1 MKRFVLLTA
10 LAICS
15 FQWCV
20 AGPSQDTLAKNE
32 KPYYI
37 QLYAGINKSANEN
50 LPWTELTRY
59 PWAGGAFFSVGKESG
74 PLLGWRL
81 TLRYN
86 HNKSRNV
93 PACENKDV
101 WRWKN
106 VGLFGDITFNITDIL
121 QPLSRNSG
129 DAFDL
134 KAFAGVGLARTWD
147 FDQVPLSYT
156 HPYSRTSRVVP
167 AVRAGATA
175 SWKLTDRW
183 RFGAELSHTL
193 FEDHF
198 NGVAAEFPLD
208 SRTNLKVGLTYL
220 FIAKEKLAP
229 KVVERRKK
237 LKECPELPLIMPEAE
252 AVKERRVSG
261 RAFLDFPVNET
272 VIYPSYRNNQSE
284 LQRIQATVDSAM
296 FDESITITRISLH
309 GYASP
314 ESPYSNNTR
323 LASGR
328 TEALM
333 NYLIQKYGLSLR
345 IFNNTYTPEDWDNL
359 RGFLENMQGRRVK
372 GDYWYDNKD
381 YIETPE
387 PPAYVIQHRTE
398 LLEVINR
405 IMDPDAKE
413 VLLRQVGNGEPYAW
427 LLKHVYPGLRH
438 TDYIIEYKVEPYS
451 VEKGRRL
458 IYTHPE
464 ALSLKEMCLVAMSY
478 DEGEDGWVDAMLI
491 AARRYPFDKT
501 ANLNAA
507 CACVKIGRL
516 ADAKMYLKRAGY
528 GFEATYLRNV
538 IQAMEGTVDW
548 RMEDGRVM
556 IIEDEDE

>member
-1 MKRFVLLTA
+1 MKRFVLFTA

-15 FQWCV
+15 IQWC
-20 AGPSQDTLAKNE
+20 AAKPSQDTVAKSE
-32 KPYYI
+32 KPVYL
-37 QLYAGINKSANEN
+37 QLYIGINKSANEN

-59 PWAGGAFFSVGKESG
+59 PWAGGAFISVGKEFG
-74 PLLGWRL
+74 PVLGWRL
-81 TLRYN
+81 ALRYN

-93 PACENKDV
+93 PVCESKDV

-106 VGLFGDITFNITDIL
+106 VGLFGDLTFNITDLIHSR
-121 QPLSRNSG
+121 SRNSG

-134 KAFAGVGLARTWD
+134 KAFAGVGLARTWG
-147 FDQVPLSYT
+147 FDEVPLSYT

-167 AVRAGATA
+167 AARAGLTA

-183 RFGAELSHTL
+183 RIGTELSHTL

-208 SRTNLKVGLTYL
+208 SRTNLKVGFTYL
-220 FIAKEKLAP
+220 ILSKEKQAP
-229 KVVERRKK
+229 RVVERRIK
-237 LKECPELPLIMPEAE
+237 LKECPELPLMMPEAE

-272 VIYPSYRNNQSE
+272 VIYPNYRKNQSE
-284 LQRIQATVDSAM
+284 LRRIQATMDSAT
-296 FDESITITRISLH
+296 FDQSVTVTRISLH

-323 LASGR
+323 LAMGR
-328 TEALM
+328 TESLK
-333 NYLIQKYGLSLR
+333 NYLMQRYRLDSR
-345 IFNNTYTPEDWDNL
+345 VFVTDYTPEDWDNL
-359 RGFLENMQGRRVK
+359 RGFLENMHGRRVK
-372 GDYWYDNKD
+372 GDFWYDSKG

-387 PPAYVIQHRTE
+387 PPASVWKYRSE
-398 LLEVINR
+398 LLEVIDR
-405 IMDPDAKE
+405 DMDPDQKE
-413 VLLRQVGNGEPYAW
+413 ILLKQVGNGVPYAW
-427 LLKHVYPGLRH
+427 LYKHVYPGLRH
-438 TDYIIEYKVEPYS
+438 TDYIIEYRVEPYTS
-451 VEKGRRL
+451 DDGRRL

-464 ALSLKEMCLVAMSY
+464 AMSLKEMCLVAMSY
-478 DEGEDGWVDAMLI
+478 DEGEDGWVDALLI

-538 IQAMEGTVDW
+538 IQAMEGTVNW

-556 IIEDEDE
+556 IIEDE